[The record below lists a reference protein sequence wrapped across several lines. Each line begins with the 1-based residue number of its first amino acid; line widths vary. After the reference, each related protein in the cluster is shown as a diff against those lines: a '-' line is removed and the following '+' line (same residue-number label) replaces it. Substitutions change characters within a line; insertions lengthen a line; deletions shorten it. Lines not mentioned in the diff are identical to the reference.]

1 MHAPSPQPA
10 DKVVVLGGGIAG
22 LTAAHELAAAGQR
35 VVLLE
40 ASSQLGGLGTYFHW
54 NGLDVDKFYHCQ
66 MPSDDDLL
74 QLIDDVGM
82 TDQMY
87 WKPTRMGFI
96 VRGKRYAFNG
106 ALDLLRFTPLRFL
119 ERIRFG
125 IVSLL
130 LRRLGEGKD
139 LDHTR
144 IEDWLTSLYGK
155 RIWEKLLRP
164 LFQSKFGPAAGD
176 MPALYIWERLGRE
189 KNTVSRGYLKG
200 GMKALIDAIERK
212 LLALGVEI
220 RLDAEVQSI
229 DETSSGQ
236 VEVRLQD
243 GSLVAGDWCVST
255 LPLPLLGRSI
265 SGTTLQDKVRIPEV
279 RYQGVVNAMFF
290 LKRPLDNHYWAP
302 VVDSGTDF
310 DGVVEITELIDTE
323 HFGGHHVAY
332 VMKYCD
338 RESELFQEPA
348 EEIAER
354 WKRQLL
360 SLYPDLEIS
369 EGDVADVRAFKAP
382 FVEPAYPLGYSEL
395 KPEINENGTRLFL
408 ATSSQV
414 YPRITAW
421 NSSVWM
427 SRQVAKRLLER
438 INSDKQGLA
447 TSAPVARK
455 LAA

>member
-1 MHAPSPQPA
+1 MPTPSPLPQA
-10 DKVVVLGGGIAG
+10 EKIAVLGGGIAG
-22 LTAAHELAAAGQR
+22 LTAAHELATAGHR
-35 VVLLE
+35 VVLIE
-40 ASSQLGGLGTYFHW
+40 ASQQLGGLGTYFNW

-87 WKPTRMGFI
+87 WKPTRMGF
-96 VRGKRYAFNG
+96 VVKGKRYSFNG
-106 ALDLLRFTPLRFL
+106 ALDLLKFWPLNFF

-125 IVSLL
+125 VISLL

-139 LDHTR
+139 LDNIR
-144 IEDWLTSLYGK
+144 IEDWLVDLYGK
-155 RIWEKLLRP
+155 GIWRKILQP

-200 GMKALIDAIERK
+200 GMKALLDAIEAK
-212 LLALGVEI
+212 LVKLGVEI
-220 RLDAEVQSI
+220 RKDAAVTKVDEITGYGIEIKLNGGSKI
-229 DETSSGQ
+229 D
-236 VEVRLQD
+236 
-243 GSLVAGDWCVST
+243 ADWCVST
-255 LPLPLLGRSI
+255 LPLPLLRQALED
-265 SGTTLQDKVRIPEV
+265 TYLEDKVRIPDV

-290 LKRPLDNHYWAP
+290 LKRPLDNYYWAP
-302 VVDSGTDF
+302 VMDSGAEF

-323 HFGGHHVAY
+323 HFDGHHVAY

-338 RESELFQEPA
+338 RDSDLFHEPA
-348 EEIAER
+348 SEIGER
-354 WKRQLL
+354 WTQQLL
-360 SLYPDLEIS
+360 ALYPDLDIS
-369 EGDVADVRAFKAP
+369 EADVADVRVFKAP
-382 FVEPAYPLGYSEL
+382 FVEPAYPLGYSNL
-395 KPEINENGTRLFL
+395 KPEINEHGARLYL

-427 SRQVAKRLLER
+427 SKQVVQQLLTR
-438 INSDKQGLA
+438 IAGEEHTA
-447 TSAPVARK
+447 APKLEEK

>member
-1 MHAPSPQPA
+1 MPTPSLPRA
-10 DKVVVLGGGIAG
+10 ETVAVLGGGIAG
-22 LTAAHELAAAGQR
+22 LTAAHELAAAGHK

-40 ASSQLGGLGTYFHW
+40 LANQLGGLGTYFDW

-87 WKPTRMGFI
+87 WKPTRMGF
-96 VRGKRYAFNG
+96 VVSGKRYSFNG
-106 ALDLLRFTPLRFL
+106 ALDLLKFAPLNFF

-125 IVSLL
+125 VISLL
-130 LRRLGEGKD
+130 LRKLGEGKD
-139 LDHTR
+139 LDNTR

-155 RIWEKLLRP
+155 SIWRKILRP

-200 GMKALIDAIERK
+200 GMKALIDAIEAK
-212 LLALGVEI
+212 LVKLGVDIHTGVAVEKMDEI
-220 RLDAEVQSI
+220 
-229 DETSSGQ
+229 TGYG
-236 VEVRLQD
+236 VEVGLNN
-243 GSLVAGDWCVST
+243 GIKIEADWAIST
-255 LPLPLLGRSI
+255 LPLPLLKTAI
-265 SGTTLQDKVRIPEV
+265 EDTHLEDKVRIPDV

-290 LKRPLDNHYWAP
+290 LKRPLDNYYWAP
-302 VVDSGTDF
+302 VVDSGTEF

-338 RESELFQEPA
+338 RDSKLFKQPE
-348 EEIAER
+348 EEIAQR
-354 WKRQLL
+354 WTQQLL
-360 SLYPDLEIS
+360 ALYPDLEVTTD
-369 EGDVADVRAFKAP
+369 DVDDVRVFKAP

-395 KPEINENGTRLFL
+395 KPQVNEHNSRLYL

-427 SRQVAKRLLER
+427 SKQVVRQLLTR
-438 INSDKQGLA
+438 IAGQESA
-447 TSAPVARK
+447 TPPAEETK